1 MKLPAELEHLF
12 GSKPQKQELFLSLF
26 LDVDGVVAGA
36 WVTKAGSTPS
46 LVSHA
51 FEPVAQDAW
60 EDRTEAADR
69 AIAALEE
76 KSATSDFHKVTLGLP
91 FAYLTGEGDI
101 KKDIRGHIK
110 KLTETL
116 ELKPMGF
123 VPVYQAIVY
132 KLKKDEGVPPSV
144 ILVGVEKQSITVS
157 VYKVGNLIGLR
168 QLAKEDDIAMG
179 IEDALKGFQDLEVLP
194 SRMRLY
200 GSDGDTLAAAKSE
213 LLRYPWPTKVNFL
226 HFPKIETISHEEL
239 ITAISLAGA
248 SELGEMVHGSGFT
261 VHGEEEVQEAEP
273 EGSEEITEE
282 SNVVM
287 VSPEA
292 LGFRKNDVLEK
303 PADSQQLLAVSGQP
317 EKKESV
323 KKQETRAFPM
333 IKIPKFPALTLPTFP
348 SIRMRMASV
357 VAGIALFAVVAG
369 GFLYWKLPAAIVTIY
384 ELPQT
389 LDEKADITI
398 DLTATVA
405 DSEQDIIPGTKQDK
419 SISGEKTILVTGKK
433 QIGDPAKGAVKI
445 YNKTFSTLNVPKG
458 TVFTGGDLQ
467 FTLDAAVSVA
477 SASAVTFTTN
487 TGALTASTIGTKGN
501 VPSGTIFSMK
511 GYSLSEAAAQ
521 NDQAFAGGTSRDVT
535 VVSRADMDALIA
547 ALTKE
552 LIAKTKTEQPT
563 GTTGDDVLIEET
575 VKTAVTAKEFTE
587 ELDQEAKELHG
598 KLSLTISGMS
608 YSKRDAVAMFSDLLK
623 KKIPAGYA
631 IVSDGTSV
639 VVSGVKI
646 KKDGSVTAKAS
657 ATAIATP
664 VISIPDIQKSLAG
677 KQFVQAQEY
686 LRSLPGI
693 GSADFSFRWT
703 AGTRMPINASNISV
717 TVAVQE

>member
-1 MKLPAELEHLF
+1 MKLPVELEHLF

-36 WVTKAGSTPS
+36 WRTKAGSTPS

-248 SELGEMVHGSGFT
+248 SELGEMVHG
-261 VHGEEEVQEAEP
+261 EEEVQEAEP

-282 SNVVM
+282 SNVVV

-303 PADSQQLLAVSGQP
+303 PEESSHPLAGEAGQTLARSFP
-317 EKKESV
+317 SV
-323 KKQETRAFPM
+323 KIPQF
-333 IKIPKFPALTLPTFP
+333 KIPKFPSIPFP
-348 SIRMRMASV
+348 SFSSIRLRTPSAL
-357 VAGIALFAVVAG
+357 AGIVLLLIATG

-405 DSEQDIIPGTKQDK
+405 DSELAIIPGKKQDK

-445 YNKTFSTLNVPKG
+445 YNKTFSTLNLPKG
-458 TVFTGGDLQ
+458 TVFTSGDLQ
-467 FTLDAAVSVA
+467 FTLDAAVSAA
-477 SASAVTFTTN
+477 SASAVTFTTT

-501 VPSGTIFSMK
+501 VPSGTIFSIK

-575 VKTAVTAKEFTE
+575 VKTGVTAKEFTE

-677 KQFVQAQEY
+677 KQFAQAQEY

-693 GSADFSFRWT
+693 GSAEFSFRWT
-703 AGTRMPINASNISV
+703 AGTRMPMNASNISV

>member
-1 MKLPAELEHLF
+1 MKFPSELEHLF

-36 WVTKAGSTPS
+36 WRTEAGSTPS
-46 LVSHA
+46 LVTHA
-51 FEPVAQDAW
+51 FEPVAQDSW

-123 VPVYQAIVY
+123 VPVYQAIIY

-168 QLAKEDDIAMG
+168 QLAKGDDIAMG

-248 SELGEMVHGSGFT
+248 SELGEMVHG
-261 VHGEEEVQEAEP
+261 EEEVQEAEP

-282 SNVVM
+282 SNVAM

-303 PADSQQLLAVSGQP
+303 PEEASHPLAGEAGQTP
-317 EKKESV
+317 ARSFPSV
-323 KKQETRAFPM
+323 KIPQF
-333 IKIPKFPALTLPTFP
+333 KIPKFPSIPFP
-348 SIRMRMASV
+348 SFSSIRLRTTA
-357 VAGIALFAVVAG
+357 AGIVLLLIATG

-405 DSEQDIIPGTKQDK
+405 DSELAIIPGKKQDK

-458 TVFTGGDLQ
+458 TVFTSGDLQ
-467 FTLDAAVSVA
+467 FTLDAAVSAA

-501 VPSGTIFSMK
+501 VPSGTIFSIK

-575 VKTAVTAKEFTE
+575 VKTGVTAKEFTE

-677 KQFVQAQEY
+677 KQFAQAQEY

-693 GSADFSFRWT
+693 GSAEFSFRWT
-703 AGTRMPINASNISV
+703 AGARMPMNASNISV